1 MAHVVYN
8 RGKFRIL
15 SRAATGTMKAL
26 LAQPAY
32 VANADHNFVSEV
44 TNELGTGGAG
54 NYVRKTLT
62 TVAYTED
69 DAGDRAI
76 WTSDPVTWAALVSNP
91 AAQTA
96 GWFIIYEDMGTGDAG
111 AHLIV
116 ALDLTDFPTNGD
128 DLTVQPSSAGW
139 MLAA

>member
-8 RGKFRIL
+8 RGKYRIL
-15 SRAATGTMKAL
+15 SRTASGTMKAL

-32 VANADHNFVSEV
+32 TPNPDHNFVSEV

-54 NYVRKTLT
+54 SYVRKTLT

-69 DAGDRAI
+69 DAADRAI
-76 WTSDPVTWAALVSNP
+76 WTSDQVQWLALVSNP
-91 AAQTA
+91 AGQTA

-116 ALDLTDFPTNGD
+116 ALDLTDFTTNGD
-128 DLTVQPSSAGW
+128 DLVVQPSSAGW
-139 MLAA
+139 MIAA

>member
-15 SRAATGTMKAL
+15 NRTAVTTYKAL

-32 VANADHNFVSEV
+32 AANADHNFVSEV

-54 NYVRKTLT
+54 TYVRKTLT
-62 TVAYTED
+62 TVTVTED
-69 DAGDRAI
+69 DTNDRAI
-76 WTSDPVTWAALVSNP
+76 FTSDAVTWTGLVSNP
-91 AAQTA
+91 ASQTA
-96 GWFIIYEDMGTGDAG
+96 GWFVIFEDLGG
-111 AHLIV
+111 ADTANPLIV
-116 ALDLTDFPTNGD
+116 ALDLTDFITDGN

-139 MLAA
+139 MIAA